1 MSEIKEKAAKL
12 EKFKYPLIILIV
24 GVVLMLIPGK
34 STYLNT
40 PSGTDEPLK
49 TVLSCTN
56 GVGRAEVIAS
66 ECGVV
71 VVCDGAEDARDA
83 LAVELGDGGGDGGE
97 ERGEERG
104 GSRVQIRAVVRHPI
118 RVAVTQ
124 DGALLR
130 DVDIEERPAV
140 ALDRLLHGGQARG
153 DGLRVGF

>member
-71 VVCDGAEDARDA
+71 VVCDGAEDAKVRLDI
-83 LAVELGDGGGDGGE
+83 
-97 ERGEERG
+97 
-104 GSRVQIRAVVRHPI
+104 IRAVSSY
-118 RVAVTQ
+118 T
-124 DGALLR
+124 
-130 DVDIEERPAV
+130 
-140 ALDRLLHGGQARG
+140 
-153 DGLRVGF
+153 GFASDKITILKMTD

>member
-71 VVCDGAEDARDA
+71 VVCDGAEDAKVRLDI
-83 LAVELGDGGGDGGE
+83 V
-97 ERGEERG
+97 
-104 GSRVQIRAVVRHPI
+104 RAVSSY
-118 RVAVTQ
+118 T
-124 DGALLR
+124 
-130 DVDIEERPAV
+130 
-140 ALDRLLHGGQARG
+140 
-153 DGLRVGF
+153 GFASDKITILKMTD

>member
-1 MSEIKEKAAKL
+1 MSEIKEEAAKL

-71 VVCDGAEDARDA
+71 VVCDGAEDAKVRLDI
-83 LAVELGDGGGDGGE
+83 
-97 ERGEERG
+97 
-104 GSRVQIRAVVRHPI
+104 IRAVSSY
-118 RVAVTQ
+118 T
-124 DGALLR
+124 
-130 DVDIEERPAV
+130 
-140 ALDRLLHGGQARG
+140 
-153 DGLRVGF
+153 GFASDKITILKMTD

>member
-71 VVCDGAEDARDA
+71 VVCDGAEDAKIRLDI
-83 LAVELGDGGGDGGE
+83 
-97 ERGEERG
+97 
-104 GSRVQIRAVVRHPI
+104 IRAVSSY
-118 RVAVTQ
+118 T
-124 DGALLR
+124 
-130 DVDIEERPAV
+130 
-140 ALDRLLHGGQARG
+140 
-153 DGLRVGF
+153 GFASDKITILKMTD

>member
-56 GVGRAEVIAS
+56 GVGRAKVIAS

-71 VVCDGAEDARDA
+71 VVCDGAEDAKVRLDI
-83 LAVELGDGGGDGGE
+83 
-97 ERGEERG
+97 
-104 GSRVQIRAVVRHPI
+104 IRAVSSY
-118 RVAVTQ
+118 T
-124 DGALLR
+124 
-130 DVDIEERPAV
+130 
-140 ALDRLLHGGQARG
+140 
-153 DGLRVGF
+153 GFASDKITILKMTD